1 MSYLTYGK
9 VIQVDKVALDA
20 LKDGTEV
27 HLQSLEP
34 WFQVRSLFSTTSFSI
49 MCLSNAQD
57 P

>member
-9 VIQVDKVALDA
+9 VVQVDKVALDA
-20 LKDGTEV
+20 LNDGTEV

-34 WFQVRSLFSTTSFSI
+34 WFQVRSLFSTTPFSI
-49 MCLSNAQD
+49 MCMSNAQD